1 LLGNTV
7 ALVFD
12 ADGNESMFGD
22 APEWTFWALV
32 GLLAFL
38 MILPGLKR

>member
-1 LLGNTV
+1 
-7 ALVFD
+7 
-12 ADGNESMFGD
+12 MFGD

-38 MILPGLKR
+38 MILPGLNRRPEGDRKGYGRR